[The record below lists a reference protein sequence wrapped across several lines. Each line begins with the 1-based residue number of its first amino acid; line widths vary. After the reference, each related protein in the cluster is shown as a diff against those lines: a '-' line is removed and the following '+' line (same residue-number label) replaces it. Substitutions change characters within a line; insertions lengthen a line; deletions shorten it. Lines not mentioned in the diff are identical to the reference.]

1 MIKLLTVEKV
11 RGGNSRVWFVAGNRI
26 LDTMAK
32 TLVVEKSLNTL
43 LSCAPSEFAD
53 RVTKKLGQIKDQ
65 MKENKKLTKELK
77 ALTPT

>member
-1 MIKLLTVEKV
+1 M
-11 RGGNSRVWFVAGNRI
+11 WFVAGNRI

-43 LSCAPSEFAD
+43 LSCAPTEFAD
-53 RVTKKLGQIKDQ
+53 RVAKKLSQIKDL
-65 MKENKKLTKELK
+65 MKENKKLTKEMK